1 LENKLSDKSS
11 IEEKTVSKEKVPYAW
26 LALAYAVLILIFSSI
41 PDLSPPQLGF
51 EYQDKLYHLMEYG
64 VFSVLLF
71 FALLN
76 SKKDFLRKNVL
87 FISLLIGASFGILD
101 ELHQKFIPG
110 RQADVLDFTA
120 DFVGV
125 ALIQLCFWIYHRKRL
140 VKPG

>member
-1 LENKLSDKSS
+1 MENKLSDKSS

-140 VKPG
+140 VKSG

>member
-1 LENKLSDKSS
+1 MENKLSDKSS